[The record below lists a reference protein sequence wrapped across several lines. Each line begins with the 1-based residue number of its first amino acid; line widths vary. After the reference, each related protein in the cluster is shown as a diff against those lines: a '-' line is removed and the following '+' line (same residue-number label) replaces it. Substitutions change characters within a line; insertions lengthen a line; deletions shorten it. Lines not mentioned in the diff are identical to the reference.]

1 MIQKVSTYILITA
14 LVLLFTA
21 LPLSVNASEPNVN
34 DWLNDEQPKVQP
46 EDVEKDESVELNP
59 TNTSITKIIGKLVL
73 YTFIILIMIY
83 ALIKFLANRQKNLQ
97 PNQAIKLM
105 GGTPLGNN
113 KSLQLVKV
121 GDQLLLIG
129 VGDQVTLL
137 KEFLNEDEI
146 KKIEENLTNQPSAL
160 SNTLTS
166 FLKEKLTNRT
176 RKKQSTS
183 FENIFSQSLDKIK
196 GKQDR
201 FEQDVRKKDDEEGRL

>member
-1 MIQKVSTYILITA
+1 MKKEDSVDLNTA
-14 LVLLFTA
+14 
-21 LPLSVNASEPNVN
+21 
-34 DWLNDEQPKVQP
+34 
-46 EDVEKDESVELNP
+46 
-59 TNTSITKIIGKLVL
+59 NTSITKIIGKLVL
-73 YTFIILIMIY
+73 YTLFILILIY
-83 ALIKFLANRQKNLQ
+83 GLIKFLAIRQKNLQ

-137 KEFLNEDEI
+137 KEFLNEEEI
-146 KKIEENLTNQPSAL
+146 KNIEENLANQPSAL
-160 SNTLTS
+160 SNSLTN
-166 FLKEKLTNRT
+166 FLKEKLND
-176 RKKQSTS
+176 RKKKSNS

-196 GKQDR
+196 GKQDQ